1 VYGITPDRHR
11 AYAAQ
16 WFTLAL
22 VLLLIY
28 VGVNTHRVR
37 R

>member
-1 VYGITPDRHR
+1 M
-11 AYAAQ
+11 Q

-28 VGVNTHRVR
+28 IGVNSKRVSDKPIQEDHADK
-37 R
+37 